1 MENNLFTLVIFAKFF
16 MSLRSANSAALE
28 QQQMDKKSSIKPNI
42 MVVITVGSRTTG
54 QKEKQQQQ
62 QNKYRSYTNNGL
74 AEQRTE
80 YVSLC
85 VWMCGVLYLFMCVN
99 INSVVN

>member
-1 MENNLFTLVIFAKFF
+1 MENNLFTLVIFAKFC
-16 MSLRSANSAALE
+16 MSQRSATSAALE
-28 QQQMDKKSSIKPNI
+28 QQQVDKKSSIKPNI

-54 QKEKQQQQ
+54 QKEKQQ

-85 VWMCGVLYLFMCVN
+85 VWMCGVLYLFIYVCEH
-99 INSVVN
+99 

>member
-1 MENNLFTLVIFAKFF
+1 MENNLFTLVIFAKFC
-16 MSLRSANSAALE
+16 MSQRSATSAALE
-28 QQQMDKKSSIKPNI
+28 QQQVDKKSSIKPNI

-54 QKEKQQQQ
+54 QKEKQQQ